1 MLPGQALDS
10 ELHIHMLVKLIG
22 ITAVGAVLLVVSKLS
37 TFTQLAVGRHGLGVT
52 SWIQTVWPQSLGT
65 TLKKTMGC
73 KRIIDYINNFQE

>member
-52 SWIQTVWPQSLGT
+52 S
-65 TLKKTMGC
+65 
-73 KRIIDYINNFQE
+73 